1 MTMRKKIVT
10 LFLTGLCSA
19 SMVFG
24 CVGTTAFAQKGSSD
38 SKKSQT
44 SKDSDDKKNSKD
56 DSKSDSKK
64 DSKDDSKKDSKDD
77 SKKDSKSSSKSGS
90 GSSSKSKSKDYG
102 DAEEVLAEA
111 FETIYD
117 SECIGLSGTSTV
129 TYDDGE
135 EALFDSY
142 ILADDSTYI
151 EVLSNED
158 NSDIA
163 YLVVAYENKK
173 SWDKYIIPAGG
184 AEDDITIDEVDFGD
198 LEESGYSIA
207 VGTLADVSSAE
218 WEEGSEGET
227 IEAEIDDYDLTY
239 TADLDDD
246 SRIERIETSNGEDY
260 EIYYDEEIQYIVKD
274 FLNVLDE
281 MEPDDGGYIES
292 FREGIESS
300 DEYDYDDDYSD
311 YEVDGDKL
319 GTYVDTPI
327 YWLEDLVELL
337 DEDDYSYDEVYEA
350 LEALDG
356 AVEDGL
362 DYYSSDAS
370 GMFSAGYDDNAYAKV
385 KKGKTATY
393 ILLFYI
399 PETDSYGQIEVTVK
413 NTTKSDQYAIDCE
426 ITGYSVSEE

>member
-1 MTMRKKIVT
+1 MRKKIVT

-44 SKDSDDKKNSKD
+44 SKDSDDKKDSKKDSKD

-64 DSKDDSKKDSKDD
+64 DSKD
-77 SKKDSKSSSKSGS
+77 DSKSSSKSGS

-227 IEAEIDDYDLTY
+227 IEAEIEDYDLTY

-281 MEPDDGGYIES
+281 MEPDDAGYIES

-311 YEVDGDKL
+311 YDVDGEEL
-319 GTYVDTPI
+319 GSYVDTPI
-327 YWLEDLVELL
+327 YWLEDLVGLL
-337 DEDDYSYDEVYEA
+337 EEDDYSYERVE
-350 LEALDG
+350 EALD
-356 AVEDGL
+356 AL
-362 DYYSSDAS
+362 DEAIENGDNYFDSDAS
-370 GMFSAGYDDNAYAKV
+370 GLFSTGYDENLYSKV
-385 KKGKTATY
+385 KKGKTSSY
-393 ILLFYI
+393 VLLFYI
-399 PETDSYGQIEVTVK
+399 PETDSYGQVTVYVK
-413 NTTKSDQYAIDCE
+413 NTTKSEQYAVDCE
-426 ITGYSVSEE
+426 ITGYSISEE